1 MKIAVIAMTGGGR
14 KLAARLV
21 PKLPGAVLESP
32 GPGIAATMAAL
43 WREYDGFVMIMAAG
57 IVVRAVAPLLGDKRS
72 DPAVVVVDERGQF
85 AVSLL
90 SGHLGGGN
98 ELARRVAAILGGRP
112 VLTTAS
118 DVLGLVPLDLW
129 ARSQDLVPRH
139 GKTMIRASALLVN
152 NGSLRL
158 YAEVP
163 VAALP
168 AGLVAVDRPE
178 EADLV
183 ISSRTDWP
191 GNTLVFH
198 PRELVVGVGCNRS
211 TPVHEFVAALD
222 EVLADRS
229 LSPLAVRN
237 LASIDLKHDEEGL
250 REFAALHG
258 WEIVFYT
265 KEELNRVAGITVSP
279 AVLKATGA
287 QGVAEPAAL
296 LSARTDILLMEKKKW
311 PNLTL
316 ALARAKFTLSAL
328 VREDCNT

>member
-1 MKIAVIAMTGGGR
+1 MKIAVIAMTSGGR

-21 PKLPGAVLESP
+21 PELPGAVLESP
-32 GPGIAATMAAL
+32 ASGIAATMAAF

-57 IVVRAVAPLLGDKRS
+57 IVVRAAAPLLGDKRT
-72 DPAVVVVDERGQF
+72 DPAVVVVDEHGRF

-98 ELARRVAAILGGRP
+98 ELARRVADILGGQA
-112 VLTTAS
+112 VITTAS

-129 ARSQDLVPRH
+129 ARSQDLVPRD
-139 GKTMIRASALLVN
+139 GKTMLRAGALLVN
-152 NGSLRL
+152 NGLLRV
-158 YAEVP
+158 YSEVP
-163 VAALP
+163 AAALP
-168 AGLVAVDRPE
+168 PGLVAAARSA

-191 GNTLVFH
+191 AGTLVLH
-198 PRELVVGVGCNRS
+198 PRELVVGVGCNRG
-211 TPVHEFVAALD
+211 TPVHEFAAALD
-222 EVLADRS
+222 EVLAARS
-229 LSPLAVRN
+229 LSRLAVRN
-237 LASIDLKHDEEGL
+237 LASLDLKHDEEGL
-250 REFAALHG
+250 REFAATHG

-279 AVLKATGA
+279 AALKATGA

-316 ALARAKFTLSAL
+316 ALAKAKFTLSAR